1 MGNGTSLFIIVV
13 TLANIAG
20 CLWLIWWT
28 SRRNPHDAS
37 ASNTTGHVWDGDLSE
52 YNNPMP
58 RWWLGLFLLTILF
71 GFLYLALYPGL
82 GTFKGLLG
90 WSSTGQYKAEQASA
104 DALYGPVF
112 AKYGAMEIPAIAKD
126 PQGRG
131 ATVDDVLA
139 AAERIAR
146 QGN

>member
-71 GFLYLALYPGL
+71 GFLYLALYPG
-82 GTFKGLLG
+82 
-90 WSSTGQYKAEQASA
+90 WVPSPASTAGRRFPSTRKKCARPT
-104 DALYGPVF
+104 PVP
-112 AKYGAMEIPAIAKD
+112 MLCMRRWPIS
-126 PQGRG
+126 R
-131 ATVDDVLA
+131 
-139 AAERIAR
+139 
-146 QGN
+146 